1 MPPPKPIPPLD
12 ADHPTQSQRF
22 IDMAR
27 EVEADEAP
35 EALDRALTRVV
46 RPLTSVDFSPM
57 APPLDSTPHQQG

>member
-35 EALDRALTRVV
+35 EALDRALEKVIKPT
-46 RPLTSVDFSPM
+46 
-57 APPLDSTPHQQG
+57 PPGTAKSFPKAEERGK